1 MFASKL
7 APTERVPAIRLSTRI
22 SPRFRDEPKISYE
35 VPTTALSLLVVPAT
49 SLLGMLPLATPRLRL
64 NHFVSSTL
72 AIVIGLTAMQD
83 LGVAAMRSEAT
94 IYYEPAHF
102 LLSVA
107 IALGSSLATVPLFTF
122 FRRHDAASTLLK
134 LPAGSA

>member
-1 MFASKL
+1 MHYIAML
-7 APTERVPAIRLSTRI
+7 AFEAPI
-22 SPRFRDEPKISYE
+22 KINYD
-35 VPTTALSLLVVPAT
+35 VPTTALPLLVILAA
-49 SLLGMLPLATPRLRL
+49 SLLGMLPLATPRLRF
-64 NHFVSSTL
+64 HHYASSTL
-72 AIVIGLTAMQD
+72 AIVLGLAAMHD

-94 IYYEPAHF
+94 IYYEPTHF

-122 FRRHDAASTLLK
+122 FRRHDAARTLLK